1 MAAIRIEW
9 LELAIEND
17 DDDLVHLLLQD
28 LQDRMPRGVT
38 YDATWPPF
46 DLNNFTDD
54 QCWSLFRFYPTDIHK
69 LCELLQLPEQIVVV
83 NRCTSTRLDAMCMVL
98 RRFAYPNRLC
108 DLERLFSRPTST
120 LSMIINKTIGLIWTS
135 HRHRLTSL
143 NVPWLQPA
151 QLQEY
156 ADVVHAK
163 GEPLTNCFGFID
175 GTVRPICRPT
185 RHQRVCYNGHKR
197 VHALKFQSVVTPNG
211 LIANLYGPMEG
222 RRHGTTVPFYERV
235 GSLTNSIGC
244 SIAIDEDNHCVSTVT
259 PLIQSARTC
268 SAHSEAQT
276 LATRNNCSIIK
287 CRVCV
292 SVWSG
297 SLARFFGC
305 LHS

>member
-1 MAAIRIEW
+1 MAAFPIEW
-9 LELAIEND
+9 LQLAIEND
-17 DDDLVHLLLQD
+17 DDDLVHLLLQN

-54 QCWSLFRFYPTDIHK
+54 HCWSLFRFYPTDIHK

-120 LSMIINKTIGLIWTS
+120 LSMIINKTIGLIWAS

-163 GEPLTNCFGFID
+163 GAPLTNCFGFID
-175 GTVRPICRPT
+175 GTVRPIC
-185 RHQRVCYNGHKR
+185 
-197 VHALKFQSVVTPNG
+197 
-211 LIANLYGPMEG
+211 
-222 RRHGTTVPFYERV
+222 
-235 GSLTNSIGC
+235 
-244 SIAIDEDNHCVSTVT
+244 
-259 PLIQSARTC
+259 
-268 SAHSEAQT
+268 
-276 LATRNNCSIIK
+276 
-287 CRVCV
+287 
-292 SVWSG
+292 
-297 SLARFFGC
+297 
-305 LHS
+305 